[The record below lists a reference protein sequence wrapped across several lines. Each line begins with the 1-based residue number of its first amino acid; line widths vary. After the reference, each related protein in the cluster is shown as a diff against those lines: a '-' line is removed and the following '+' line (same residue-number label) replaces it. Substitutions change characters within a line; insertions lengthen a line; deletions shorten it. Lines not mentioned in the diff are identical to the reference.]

1 MEIADPGIGIV
12 IMVLGIL
19 LVIAGVGFAVIL
31 SLEKRWWEVIIM
43 AMLSME
49 LPDFGLGGLQ
59 PMIQQMVQGMLKR
72 VFIYIKFLALIG
84 GGGISI
90 IGIVLIF
97 LGLGIW
103 L

>member
-1 MEIADPGIGIV
+1 MEIADPGIG
-12 IMVLGIL
+12 
-19 LVIAGVGFAVIL
+19 LVIVALGGLLIITGIGLAVTIL
-31 SLEKRWWEVIIM
+31 LEKRWWEVITM

-59 PMIQQMVQGMLKR
+59 PVMQQTVQGMLKR
-72 VFIYIKFLALIG
+72 VFIQIKFIALIG

-90 IGIVLIF
+90 IGIVIIF